1 LLGAILFEVA
11 RWGFTVFVQH
21 AQSYHQV
28 YGVLASIPI
37 FLLWIY
43 LSWVI
48 VILAASIAASV
59 SAFEYHAPMRA
70 LPAGAEFL
78 GLLVVLRHFVDAQR
92 SGQSVDQAG
101 IRVVEP
107 YLHSA
112 SIANYFADLQRADL
126 IQRAESGGWVLT
138 RSLDSTDLLRV
149 YRHTDYRLPLHPQE
163 EAATLGIDLPPEL
176 LALLA
181 ELAGVLA
188 VQLGTRLAQV
198 YPPAAGIATD
208 ATEIPA

>member
-1 LLGAILFEVA
+1 
-11 RWGFTVFVQH
+11 
-21 AQSYHQV
+21 
-28 YGVLASIPI
+28 
-37 FLLWIY
+37 
-43 LSWVI
+43 
-48 VILAASIAASV
+48 
-59 SAFEYHAPMRA
+59 MRA
-70 LPAGAEFL
+70 LPAGAVFL